1 MGINNHIPYCRDTL
15 RRSKQSTALTT
26 EQRRSQGEAD
36 SLSKNKK
43 AEESVSTAEDTT
55 DTMISSD
62 IVPNYLAYSD
72 TDTVEC
78 YTVTV
83 PSPIYPSSTLPQCKN
98 IYPPSTVPL
107 PCYLIILTS

>member
-1 MGINNHIPYCRDTL
+1 M
-15 RRSKQSTALTT
+15 
-26 EQRRSQGEAD
+26 
-36 SLSKNKK
+36 SKNKK

-55 DTMISSD
+55 DTMISSE

-83 PSPIYPSSTLPQCKN
+83 PSPIYP
-98 IYPPSTVPL
+98 PSTVPQCKDGEIGL
-107 PCYLIILTS
+107 RLNFYSPSMERIR